1 MGRTARALLTGVPH
15 LVAVTPALV
24 TALVAADRMPAEPAT
39 RFTFDGTAVST
50 MPYAAMV
57 ASIAALGVALALVF
71 GAMGAR
77 PTAARVS
84 SVDTARFFG
93 AVSWAT
99 AGLLGSV
106 LYAAT
111 AANVDAGSA
120 AEATLPAGRLLIA
133 VGVAVVAG
141 AVGYLVTPSLPP
153 APDEPAGAPVAVG
166 ATERVSWSRRVESR
180 MSLALGAI
188 VVVGG
193 LVLGWL
199 AGWLPGAL
207 LIVVGLAVLL
217 LGSSA
222 LVTVDRRGL
231 VVALGALGWPRLR
244 VPVDDIVSVTT
255 GDVSPAQFGGWGYRL
270 VPGGSG
276 VVLRSGPA
284 LIVTR
289 RSGRRFTV
297 TVDDAHTAAGLL
309 TGLGHEVS

>member
-1 MGRTARALLTGVPH
+1 MGRIGRALLTGLPH
-15 LVAVTPALV
+15 LVAVTPAVV

-39 RFTFDGTAVST
+39 RFSFDGTATST
-50 MPYAAMV
+50 MPHAALVAAMV
-57 ASIAALGVALALVF
+57 VLGVLLALVF

-77 PTAARVS
+77 PTATRVS
-84 SVDTARFFG
+84 AADTARFFG

-106 LYAAT
+106 LYLAT
-111 AANVDAGSA
+111 AANVDVTSA
-120 AEATLPAGRLLIA
+120 AEAHLPPGRLLIA
-133 VGVAVVAG
+133 VGAAVVAG
-141 AVGYLVTPSLPP
+141 AVGYLVTPSPPP
-153 APDEPAGAPVAVG
+153 APEAPPSAPVQVG
-166 ATERVSWSRRVESR
+166 LTERVSWSRRVESR
-180 MSLALGAI
+180 MSLALGA
-188 VVVGG
+188 VVLVGG

-207 LIVVGLAVLL
+207 LIVAGLAVLT

-231 VVALGALGWPRLR
+231 VVALGAFGWPHLR
-244 VPVDDIVSVTT
+244 VPVADVESVTT
-255 GDVSPAQFGGWGYRL
+255 GDVSPAEFGGWGYRI

-297 TVDDAHTAAGLL
+297 TVDDPRTAAGLL
-309 TGLGHEVS
+309 AGLAQEVS

>member
-1 MGRTARALLTGVPH
+1 MGRTARALLTGAPH

-50 MPYAAMV
+50 MPHAALV
-57 ASIAALGVALALVF
+57 ATIVALGVVLAFVF

-84 SVDTARFFG
+84 SFDTARFFG

-99 AGLLGSV
+99 AGLLGGV
-106 LYAAT
+106 LYEAT
-111 AANVDAGSA
+111 AANVDVASA
-120 AEATLPAGRLLIA
+120 AEAHLTADRLLIA

-141 AVGYLVTPSLPP
+141 VVGYLVTPSAPP
-153 APDEPAGAPVAVG
+153 APEEPPGAPVPIG
-166 ATERVSWSRRVESR
+166 ATERVSWSRRIESR
-180 MSLALGAI
+180 MSLALGA
-188 VVVGG
+188 VVLVGG

-244 VPVDDIVSVTT
+244 VPVDDIASVTA

-270 VPGGSG
+270 TPGGSG

-284 LIVTR
+284 VIVTR

-297 TVDDAHTAAGLL
+297 TVDDARTAAGLL
-309 TGLGHEVS
+309 TSLVHEVS

>member
-1 MGRTARALLTGVPH
+1 MGRTTRALLAGVPH
-15 LVAVTPALV
+15 LLAVTPALV
-24 TALVAADRMPAEPAT
+24 TALVAADRMPAEPAS

-50 MPYAAMV
+50 MSHAAMV
-57 ASIAALGVALALVF
+57 VSIAVLGVALALVF
-71 GAMGAR
+71 GAMGGRSA
-77 PTAARVS
+77 AARVS
-84 SVDTARFFG
+84 SFDTARFFG
-93 AVSWAT
+93 AVSWTT
-99 AGLLGSV
+99 AGFLGSV
-106 LYAAT
+106 LYVT
-111 AANVDAGSA
+111 TVANVGAASA
-120 AEATLPAGRLLIA
+120 AEVTLPADRLLIA
-133 VGVAVVAG
+133 AGIAVVAG
-141 AVGYLVTPSLPP
+141 ALGYLVTPSQPP
-153 APDEPAGAPVAVG
+153 APEEPPGTPVAVG

-193 LVLGWL
+193 IVLGWL

-231 VVALGALGWPRLR
+231 VVSLGALGWPRLR
-244 VPVDDIVSVTT
+244 VPADDIVSVTA
-255 GDVSPAQFGGWGYRL
+255 GDVSPAQFGGWGYRI

-276 VVLRSGPA
+276 VVMRSGPA

-297 TVDDAHTAAGLL
+297 TVDDAGTAAGLL